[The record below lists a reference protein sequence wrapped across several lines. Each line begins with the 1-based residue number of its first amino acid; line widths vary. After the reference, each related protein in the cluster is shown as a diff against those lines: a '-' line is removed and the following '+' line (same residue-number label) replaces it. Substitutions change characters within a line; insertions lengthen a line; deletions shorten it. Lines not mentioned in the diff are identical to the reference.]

1 MIASTAVGRWT
12 WGREDESGDPV
23 LGALHALLG
32 AHRVLAA
39 QGFAV
44 GATVAQISVRTA
56 GSSDALL
63 FDGEVPLD
71 GQESAQDLARTVT
84 AALRPGEIGSVHTS
98 VTLAGEVRTAQNARV
113 EQGIFRLGSSALLDF
128 VTTDLTTF
136 TDIWLPYDLKGRA
149 QPDVYEANGH
159 RLTALLG
166 ELADAL
172 GTETEP
178 DDPTWFAR
186 PSEQG
191 INNYFDQDGAASDV
205 WGSFEVPYRNRV
217 FQHSP
222 VFDSTV
228 YGRSAEGEVQY
239 LPVVG
244 EHVVLGYL
252 WASDAE
258 RAASFEPR
266 DAAEEDGYKAGLSW
280 LDRLGDAAA
289 RGLRPTQAL
298 AELRRLPADGVVG
311 SVPPDAEPSSAAL
324 SDLREHAATDHG
336 AASP

>member
-12 WGREDESGDPV
+12 WGREDESGDP
-23 LGALHALLG
+23 LLAALSALLA

-39 QGFAV
+39 HGFAV
-44 GATVAQISVRTA
+44 GATVAQVSVRTA

-63 FDGEVPLD
+63 FDGDVPLN
-71 GQESAQDLARTVT
+71 GQESAQDLARTV
-84 AALRPGEIGSVHTS
+84 AGALRPGEIGSVHTA
-98 VTLAGEVRTAQNARV
+98 VALAGEVRTAQGARAQ
-113 EQGIFRLGSSALLDF
+113 EELFRLGSSALLDF

-159 RLTALLG
+159 RLTAVLG

-172 GTETEP
+172 GTETDP
-178 DDPTWFAR
+178 DDPTWFAK

-191 INNYFDQDGAASDV
+191 INNYFDRDGAASDV

-222 VFDSTV
+222 AFDTTAYARSTD
-228 YGRSAEGEVQY
+228 GEVRS

-244 EHVVLGYL
+244 EHGVLGYL
-252 WASDAE
+252 WVSDAE

-266 DAAEEDGYKAGLSW
+266 EAAEEDGYKAGLSW
-280 LDRLGDAAA
+280 LDRLGEVAA
-289 RGLRPTQAL
+289 RGLTPSQAL
-298 AELRRLPADGVVG
+298 AELRQSPADGVTG
-311 SVPPDAEPSSAAL
+311 SIPADAEPAATTL
-324 SDLREHAATDHG
+324 ADLRERAAADRD
-336 AASP
+336 AI